1 MPNNSAC
8 LLEKPKP
15 YISELSTFVHKHVG
29 KPLNL
34 CLSRNEEKCSKMRI
48 NSSHF
53 NRKYNT
59 IYSYD
64 IIIFFQE
71 IWNNRPLFL
80 HAGVFIRNVN
90 KVCDQNTKHIAQL
103 HRELRPSLLL
113 PSGIQQCS
121 SFGLIFLSDSMVILQ
136 RQTDK
141 HTCWHISVHIFT
153 LVHKECM
160 EVYILEYLFI
170 NGKMYFEWKFN

>member
-8 LLEKPKP
+8 LQETPKP
-15 YISELSTFVHKHVG
+15 ISKSSTFVHKHVG
-29 KPLNL
+29 KTLNL
-34 CLSRNEEKCSKMRI
+34 CLSRNKEKCSKMRI
-48 NSSHF
+48 DSSHF
-53 NRKYNT
+53 KGKYNT
-59 IYSYD
+59 FYNYD
-64 IIIFFQE
+64 IIFFLE
-71 IWNNRPLFL
+71 IRNNRPLFL

-136 RQTDK
+136 RQTDR
-141 HTCWHISVHIFT
+141 HTCRHISAHIST
-153 LVHKECM
+153 LVHKVC
-160 EVYILEYLFI
+160 VYI
-170 NGKMYFEWKFN
+170 YFCLW

>member
-1 MPNNSAC
+1 MFTRKTKA
-8 LLEKPKP
+8 LYLRVE
-15 YISELSTFVHKHVG
+15 YIRTQTCRETSE
-29 KPLNL
+29 PLPL
-34 CLSRNEEKCSKMRI
+34 YRNEEKCSKMRI

-64 IIIFFQE
+64 IILFFQE

-113 PSGIQQCS
+113 PSGI
-121 SFGLIFLSDSMVILQ
+121 
-136 RQTDK
+136 
-141 HTCWHISVHIFT
+141 
-153 LVHKECM
+153 
-160 EVYILEYLFI
+160 
-170 NGKMYFEWKFN
+170 